1 MRWAI
6 SASDNSVRRRKRNSR
21 IFARMDFSAEGLTA
35 GINLQN
41 NELSREFRARRGRK
55 TVSEKVKLDVR
66 ILAFAL
72 SVLAVDD
79 PGLRRMHFEMALCQ
93 ACLKRCFNALSLMLD
108 PAVN

>member
-1 MRWAI
+1 MTRHHAHHKTPREGGRGTPLTIHPRSSGLMRWAI

-55 TVSEKVKLDVR
+55 QYPRKANLMFGYS
-66 ILAFAL
+66 
-72 SVLAVDD
+72 
-79 PGLRRMHFEMALCQ
+79 PLRFP
-93 ACLKRCFNALSLMLD
+93 SLQ
-108 PAVN
+108 